1 MSFCCVRIAVL
12 IVMTYT
18 ECNLFFTLFICYILD
33 AIMDIAFKFE
43 QSGYLFREPD
53 ELCSLATRDITLV
66 KLGTTEQTYSVA
78 PNLTVTDSDYSIS
91 QETITIGPSDKSV
104 TFVLTIANDDLFEAT
119 KFFEVSFRFVGDP
132 VAASS
137 SVRISLEDSD
147 SKPAMYV

>member
-1 MSFCCVRIAVL
+1 
-12 IVMTYT
+12 
-18 ECNLFFTLFICYILD
+18 
-33 AIMDIAFKFE
+33 MDIAFKFE

-91 QETITIGPSDKSV
+91 QETITIGPSDTSA
-104 TFVLTIANDDLFEAT
+104 TFVLAIANDDLFEAT